1 MKHPLDSKYPL
12 DLKSSY
18 SFGNIQNVGGPDLSV
33 EKN

>member
-12 DLKSSY
+12 DLQSPY
-18 SFGNIQNVGGPDLSV
+18 SFGNNQNEGEPDLSV